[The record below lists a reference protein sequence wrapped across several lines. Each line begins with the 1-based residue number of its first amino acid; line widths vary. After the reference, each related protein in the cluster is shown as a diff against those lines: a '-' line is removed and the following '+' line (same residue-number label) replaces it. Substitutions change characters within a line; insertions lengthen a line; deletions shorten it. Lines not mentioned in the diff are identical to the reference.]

1 MSKNTF
7 TTAYNRTTSS
17 IRDCNVV
24 KFEKPSKVV
33 QSLAYATDINNI
45 YKDYVRTGKL
55 PLNGA
60 QPIYDENFVV
70 YNDLVEA
77 SKLVD
82 EATKY
87 FSTLPAVIK
96 NQYGNNLGEF
106 VKALNA
112 KDPYLVEQG
121 LLQLP
126 IPKDNIIIPDAAI
139 TPVQPHV
146 NDVKIDVNT
155 ATTD

>member
-1 MSKNTF
+1 MSKKTF
-7 TTAYNRTTSS
+7 TTAYNRTTES
-17 IRDCNVV
+17 IRNVNVV
-24 KFEKPSKVV
+24 EFKKPSKVV
-33 QSLAYATDINNI
+33 KSLAYATDINNI

-87 FSTLPAVIK
+87 FSTLPASIK

-126 IPKDNIIIPDAAI
+126 KSKEDIQVPDVEI
-139 TPVQPHV
+139 TPVNPPS
-146 NDVKIDVNT
+146 NDLSVDVNT